1 MSQRDDILRLQD
13 MLTAARDARSF
24 VTGKTEAH
32 LSCDK
37 QLVLALL
44 KYIEIIGEAAACVG
58 DDTRAKYPAL
68 P

>member
-1 MSQRDDILRLQD
+1 